1 MILSDNQCVFNDK
14 MVDMKQKLHGT
25 LRLGLRRSWDVPRFA
40 ISLRHIR
47 QIYRRTTNRTGN
59 VESIAIRGVY
69 RDNRA
74 STSNISEGGYGGSR
88 STGSPWPK
96 FHRTWRSK
104 DQFLYTVHCL
114 FFTLAKLSSIFLH
127 SRGAAAVG
135 MYFTRVM
142 LGHAEEHPSR
152 TYVCRLDYV
161 GSGDRRTRIRRI
173 DVCVRGG

>member
-14 MVDMKQKLHGT
+14 VADMKQKLHGT

-40 ISLRHIR
+40 ISLRHVR

-74 STSNISEGGYGGSR
+74 STSNISEGGYGWSR
-88 STGSPWPK
+88 STGPPWPK

-104 DQFLYTVHCL
+104 DQFLYTVYCL
-114 FFTLAKLSSIFLH
+114 FFSLSSRAYFCTPGGSSRWDVFH
-127 SRGAAAVG
+127 SCDARTRGRA
-135 MYFTRVM
+135 
-142 LGHAEEHPSR
+142 SI
-152 TYVCRLDYV
+152 TYVCM
-161 GSGDRRTRIRRI
+161 
-173 DVCVRGG
+173 